1 MENTGIAFVIMQI
14 GNKDLDDIYDSI
26 YVESIEAANLIPKRI
41 DKDNSGFLLKSEI
54 VGYIEKAEIIIA
66 DLTNERPNCY
76 LEIGYAMGLDKFKNL
91 IFTVR
96 EDHFPDNKDYK
107 KGGPKIHFDVS
118 GYEILSW
125 NPNNLEDFK
134 SALTNKIERRLATI
148 NSANSGTSELLITD
162 NWIEE
167 QQKIIKDK
175 YSSTGNKREMQ
186 IAISPLNTNLYIS
199 QNELLDITDKAQVM
213 TFGWP
218 IGITFRDVPE
228 LKPIPKADGIISE
241 ISNLENRKSFDY
253 SYFKKNGQIFIAKS
267 LFEEEYYPNSI
278 IPEVR
283 IKRTTEILLYIS
295 RFYSLCNVKPS
306 TRIKLEIKYLGL
318 LDNTISFG
326 NQGQPFRPKKSTE
339 NEVFTTIITSLSE
352 IESNLPSLVKK
363 LVDELFVIFDFYEL
377 ELGYISE
384 IANKYVTDTKNAR
397 R

>member
-1 MENTGIAFVIMQI
+1 MENSGIAFVIMQI
-14 GNKDLDDIYDSI
+14 GNKDLDDIYDNI
-26 YVESIEAANLIPKRI
+26 YVESIETANLIPKRI

-54 VGYIEKAEIIIA
+54 VEYIEKAEIIIA

-125 NPNNLEDFK
+125 NPNNLEDLK
-134 SALTNKIERRLATI
+134 ASLTNKIERRLATI
-148 NSANSGTSELLITD
+148 NSTNSGTSDLLIKD
-162 NWIEE
+162 SWIEE

-186 IAISPLNTNLYIS
+186 IAISPLNTNLYLS

-218 IGITFRDVPE
+218 IGITFIHVPE

-267 LFEEEYYPNSI
+267 LFEDEYYPNSI

-318 LDNTISFG
+318 FDNSISFG
-326 NQGQPFRPKKSTE
+326 SQGQPFRPKKSTE
-339 NEVFTTIITSLSE
+339 NEVFTTIITTLGE